1 MAAAPKT
8 EKKPHVVFMPYPA
21 QSHIKATLKLAEV
34 LHHKGLQITFINT
47 EFNHKR
53 FVESGGQHCLD
64 GSPGFQFRI
73 ISDGRSSINDVAHTV
88 HQLCYSAE
96 TSFLVPFLDLVTK
109 LPTPPTC
116 IISDGFMSAFTIDA
130 AQKLGIPVM
139 LYWVFAAY
147 TSNSTLERSVDWI
160 PGMKGIR
167 LKDLPSMV
175 RTTNPNGMLFKFI
188 VEAAKRSNE
197 VSYNIIHTFDE
208 LEATIVD
215 ALSLMF
221 SRVYTVGPLQL
232 LLDQIP
238 EEEKQTERSNINRY
252 SLWKEEPECLQWL
265 ESKKPNSV
273 VYVNFGSSTVMSIE
287 DLKEFGWGLANS
299 NHYFLWIIRSN
310 MVVGESPV
318 LPPEFEEHIK
328 NRGFIGSWCSQE
340 KVLNHPSVGGFLTH
354 GGWGST
360 IESLSAGVPMICW
373 PFIADQTT
381 DCRYICNE
389 WGVGLEMGNNVRRD
403 DVEKLVM
410 ELMGEIG
417 HKLRKRA
424 MEWKVKARAATS
436 ADGSSSLNVDK
447 LANEITMLS
456 RN

>member
-1 MAAAPKT
+1 
-8 EKKPHVVFMPYPA
+8 
-21 QSHIKATLKLAEV
+21 
-34 LHHKGLQITFINT
+34 
-47 EFNHKR
+47 
-53 FVESGGQHCLD
+53 
-64 GSPGFQFRI
+64 
-73 ISDGRSSINDVAHTV
+73 
-88 HQLCYSAE
+88 
-96 TSFLVPFLDLVTK
+96 
-109 LPTPPTC
+109 
-116 IISDGFMSAFTIDA
+116 
-130 AQKLGIPVM
+130 
-139 LYWVFAAY
+139 
-147 TSNSTLERSVDWI
+147 
-160 PGMKGIR
+160 
-167 LKDLPSMV
+167 MV
-175 RTTNPNGMLFKFI
+175 RTTNPNGMLFKFM

-238 EEEKQTERSNINRY
+238 EEEKQTERSN
-252 SLWKEEPECLQWL
+252 
-265 ESKKPNSV
+265 
-273 VYVNFGSSTVMSIE
+273 
-287 DLKEFGWGLANS
+287 
-299 NHYFLWIIRSN
+299 
-310 MVVGESPV
+310 MVVGESAV

-354 GGWGST
+354 
-360 IESLSAGVPMICW
+360 
-373 PFIADQTT
+373 ADQTT

-403 DVEKLVM
+403 NVEKLVM
-410 ELMGEIG
+410 ELMGERG